1 MKWRLRKIETK
12 VLRNCFGHF
21 ATGVTIVT
29 YKDKEGNNKGIT
41 LNSFTSVSLDPALAL
56 ISIDNKA
63 NSLDELK
70 GNSFVINIL
79 SSDQRQL
86 ALQFAGKP
94 QEDLMVEWEKE
105 TEYGPVLGGTL
116 ATIECACWA
125 EYPGGDHT
133 LFVGEVKDFDYTE
146 NESLIFYKGQFLQSE
161 NNEIIKIK
169 E

>member
-1 MKWRLRKIETK
+1 MRKIETK

-29 YKDKEGNNKGIT
+29 YKDKQGNKKGIT
-41 LNSFTSVSLDPALAL
+41 LNSFTSVSLDPALVL

-63 NSLDELK
+63 NALEELK

-79 SSDQRQL
+79 SSEQQGL

-94 QEDLMVEWEKE
+94 QEGMEVPWSED
-105 TEYGPVLGGTL
+105 TEYGPVLEGNL
-116 ATIECACWA
+116 ATIECGTWA

-133 LFVGEVKDFDYTE
+133 LFVGEVKEFDYHE
-146 NESLIFYKGQFLQSE
+146 KDSLLFYKGKFSQIETDKL
-161 NNEIIKIK
+161 
-169 E
+169 